1 MTANDPFDQTQKNTG
16 KPAEP
21 RPDATLPAQPRKGQ
35 STQAGQSQSGQPQ
48 SGQARSGAAAQPGG
62 TQAGPPPKPAAK
74 AIEATAPAPAPAEA
88 TASAPKPAG
97 ATPQAGQD
105 ALLGAEIGGC
115 RIDALLGRGA
125 MGAVYRARQLRLDRE
140 VAVKVI
146 RPELLTDERMLKRFE
161 VEARTV
167 GRFNSPHVVMVHDV
181 GFERGVHYLV
191 MEFVK
196 GKNLREHTK
205 LLAGGRLSVAE
216 ALPLLRQACKGLE
229 EAQRLKVLHRDIKPD
244 NLMLTERG
252 VLKIADFGIA
262 KPMHDDFSMTLTSEL
277 IGTPLYMSP
286 EQCQAAPDLDF
297 RSDMY
302 SLGATFYY
310 LLTGEPPIRAS
321 SVYELIQTKTKLENL
336 CLWKALQ
343 ELDQNHPLSRVIERM
358 TALSRDDRYPSY
370 EALLTDLALVEQG
383 RTMEIQRTARGGTR
397 VPARAGRGGLLAAA
411 ALLLVAAGGG
421 YAWWAGQAG
430 GGGNGSA
437 AAPAASLAA
446 LRARLADTGPSPALR
461 DEVAAGA
468 FAAAEQPEQQALLA
482 ELDQGLLVKQRLA
495 GLATAVAVEPPFA
508 ALREHLQQV
517 EAAVATANPPG
528 PELLRWLSGVRT
540 AARAE
545 AEFGARGVAS
555 LVKAFAAW
563 QNDRLVA
570 GGDPARLAALG
581 QRLDGIEAGR
591 SALIELLPAT
601 AESLDRDLAKDELQ
615 KARNSLRGGDVVP
628 VVVDVSQA
636 LDEVQR
642 QFESEGPMASLEQ
655 RLKELRPTQPEQL
668 DRKAALLDSLQRA
681 ASAIALARGMRST
694 YPNEP
699 QLPFDDIAGYFA
711 AVDRELAP
719 LAATG
724 SPLPGWAEAVRGE
737 LRDDTALGAK
747 ALLRCQKAW
756 SDWRAAA
763 AGQHSPADLERLRRG
778 LQRGGEL
785 FPALAAQFAAVVGPG
800 ELEAAATEL
809 GRIGQV
815 QALVQKAAEL
825 ARRLERLTTLLDWR
839 AAKSALEADFGA
851 ATAAAAGFAG
861 EDALRGELRAV
872 ETALRRWRDAEAA
885 VVAIAKGLGDGDLAG
900 AVAAGAKVPSG
911 SEGRDEFQVFAAA
924 AAGAR
929 DAFAVFDRELDVDQA
944 LTLLSGAAQTLRPFA
959 ALEPRAG
966 ERIERWNRSLRDVQ
980 AAAQGMAPVAAGRTK
995 AGVEVSAFFVGRT
1008 EVRQREYRQ
1017 FLDELQQLVAT
1028 AAAPEAVAATLA
1040 PRLGELVL
1048 PADVLQRMLSRR
1060 TKVAENDL
1068 PVEDVSWYEAAA
1080 FAVWRRQALPT
1091 KDEWELAAFGDRPRH
1106 DYPWGDEWKDQ
1117 AEFRNIK
1124 AVAVEVDA
1132 GGRSWRAGVHHLA
1145 GNVAEWLAVA
1155 PNATEAQLA
1164 GGSYRDNEV
1173 PRDAKR
1179 RAAGDEFGRASL
1191 KKSLPGFGMR
1201 TVLRPHGLL
1210 AKDFAGGRYPAAR

>member
-35 STQAGQSQSGQPQ
+35 ATQGGQ
-48 SGQARSGAAAQPGG
+48 QAQSGAAA
-62 TQAGPPPKPAAK
+62 KPAAK
-74 AIEATAPAPAPAEA
+74 ALDATAPAPAPAEA
-88 TASAPKPAG
+88 TASASKPAG
-97 ATPQAGQD
+97 APPAAAGAPPAAAGAPPVPAAGQD
-105 ALLGAEIGGC
+105 PLLGTEIGGC
-115 RIDALLGRGA
+115 RIDGLLGRGA

-286 EQCQAAPDLDF
+286 EQCQAALDLDF

-343 ELDQNHPLSRVIERM
+343 DLDQNHPLSRVIERM

-383 RTMEIQRTARGGTR
+383 RTMEIQRTARGGTLA
-397 VPARAGRGGLLAAA
+397 PARAGRGGLLVAAA
-411 ALLLVAAGGG
+411 VLLVGAGGG
-421 YAWWAGQAG
+421 YAWWTGQDG
-430 GGGNGSA
+430 GGGNGGA
-437 AAPAASLAA
+437 GAPAASLAA
-446 LRARLADTGPSPALR
+446 LRARFAESGPTVALR

-468 FAAAEQPEQQALLA
+468 FAAGELPEQQALLA
-482 ELDQGLLVKQRLA
+482 DLEQGLVVKQRLGA
-495 GLATAVAVEPPFA
+495 LPTGIAVEPPFA
-508 ALREHLQQV
+508 ALREHLRQV
-517 EAAVATANPPG
+517 DAAVATVGAPG
-528 PELLRWLSGVRT
+528 PELSQWLAGVRAT
-540 AARAE
+540 ARAE

-591 SALIELLPAT
+591 TALVELLPAT
-601 AESLDRDLAKDELQ
+601 AEPLERDLAGDELQ
-615 KARNSLRGGDVVP
+615 KARHSLRGGDVVP
-628 VVVDVSQA
+628 VVVDVSRA

-668 DRKAALLDSLQRA
+668 DRKASLLDALQRA
-681 ASAIALARGMRST
+681 ASAIAVARGMRST

-699 QLPFDDIAGYFA
+699 QLPFEDIAGYFA

-719 LAATG
+719 LAAAG
-724 SPLPGWAEAVRGE
+724 SALPGWAEAVRGE
-737 LRDDTALGAK
+737 LRDDAALGAK
-747 ALLRCQKAW
+747 ALARCQKAW
-756 SDWRAAA
+756 GDWRAAA
-763 AGQHSPADLERLRRG
+763 AAARGPADLERLRRG

-785 FPALAAQFAAVVGPG
+785 FPGLAAQFAAVVGAG
-800 ELEAAATEL
+800 ELDAAAAEL

-815 QALVQKAAEL
+815 QALVLKAAEL
-825 ARRLERLTTLLDWR
+825 ARRLDRLATLLDWR
-839 AAKSALEADFGA
+839 AAKPALEADYAA
-851 ATAAAAGFAG
+851 ATAAGAAFPG

-872 ETALRRWRDAEAA
+872 ETALRRWRDAEAG
-885 VVAIAKGLGDGDLAG
+885 VVAIAKALGDGDLTA
-900 AVAAGAKVPSG
+900 AAAAGAKAPVG
-911 SEGRDEFQVFAAA
+911 TEGRDEFQAFAAA

-929 DAFAVFDRELDVDQA
+929 DAFAAFDRELDVEQA
-944 LTLLSGAAQTLRPFA
+944 LTLLSGAVQTLRPFLG
-959 ALEPRAG
+959 LEPRAG
-966 ERIERWNRSLRDVQ
+966 ERFERWSRSLRDVQ

-995 AGVEVSAFFVGRT
+995 AGVEVPAFFVGRT
-1008 EVRQREYRQ
+1008 EVRQREYRE

-1040 PRLGELVL
+1040 PRLGEFVL
-1048 PADVLQRMLSRR
+1048 PPDVLQRMLGRR
-1060 TKVAENDL
+1060 TKVVENDL
-1068 PVEDVSWYEAAA
+1068 PIEDVSWYEAAA

-1091 KDEWELAAFGDRPRH
+1091 KDEWEMAAFGDRPRH

-1124 AVAVEVDA
+1124 AVAVEVDT

-1145 GNVAEWLAVA
+1145 GNVAEWLAAA
-1155 PNATEAQLA
+1155 PNAVEAQLA

-1179 RAAGDEFGRASL
+1179 RAAGEEFGRASL

-1201 TVLRPHGLL
+1201 TVLRPHGLV
-1210 AKDFAGGRYPAAR
+1210 AKDFAGGRYPSAR